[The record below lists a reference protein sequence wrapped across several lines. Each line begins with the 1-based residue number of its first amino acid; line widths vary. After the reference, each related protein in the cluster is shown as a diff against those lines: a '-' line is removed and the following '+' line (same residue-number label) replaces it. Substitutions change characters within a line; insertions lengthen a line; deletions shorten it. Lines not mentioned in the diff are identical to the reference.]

1 MSVDEWKLEMTGV
14 RRMIGQ
20 FANVPP
26 CEVKGQRA
34 PFLQGGG
41 DTMFQMMEENNFLYD
56 SSWPTRQY
64 GYIDAEYAMFPY
76 TLDYKTKQVSYP
88 TEISKPCLKSKFRT
102 APLILAP
109 SVLILASG
117 NSL

>member
-1 MSVDEWKLEMTGV
+1 MIKLSEKYFIFLDFSHRNNLTYWQTMSVDEWKLEMTGV

-76 TLDYKTKQVSYP
+76 TLDYKTKQVSN
-88 TEISKPCLKSKFRT
+88 R
-102 APLILAP
+102 
-109 SVLILASG
+109 
-117 NSL
+117 NS

>member
-1 MSVDEWKLEMTGV
+1 MSVEEWKQEMTGV

-20 FANVPP
+20 FGNVPP
-26 CEVKGQRA
+26 CEVKGNRA

-76 TLDYKTKQVSYP
+76 TLDYKSKQVQYYGSLQKKY
-88 TEISKPCLKSKFRT
+88 IKS
-102 APLILAP
+102 
-109 SVLILASG
+109 
-117 NSL
+117 

>member
-1 MSVDEWKLEMTGV
+1 MSVDEWKQEMTGV

-26 CEVKGQRA
+26 CEVKGNRA

-76 TLDYKTKQVSYP
+76 TLDYKSTQAK
-88 TEISKPCLKSKFRT
+88 LLRLRF
-102 APLILAP
+102 
-109 SVLILASG
+109 SVRKV
-117 NSL
+117 